1 MENKKMIIIG
11 IIVSIIFVIVGCAL
25 LSTSAETLDKIA
37 EELGASE
44 ASIWYPPLPDYEIPG
59 FEGNLI
65 ANIGISVLFTLITF
79 LIAFG
84 LGKALRRRFWSD
96 KNW

>member
-1 MENKKMIIIG
+1 MENKKMIIVG
-11 IIVSIIFVIVGCAL
+11 IIASIIFVIVGCAL

-44 ASIWYPPLPDYEIPG
+44 VSIWNPPLPDYEMPG

-65 ANIGISVLFTLITF
+65 ANIGIGVLFTVIIFLIT
-79 LIAFG
+79 FG
-84 LGKALRRRFWSD
+84 LGKALKRRF
-96 KNW
+96 